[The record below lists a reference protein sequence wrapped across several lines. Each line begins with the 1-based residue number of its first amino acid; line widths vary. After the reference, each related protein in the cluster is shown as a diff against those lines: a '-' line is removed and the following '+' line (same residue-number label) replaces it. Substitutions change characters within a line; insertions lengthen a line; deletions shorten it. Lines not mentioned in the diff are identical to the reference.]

1 MGRAFDG
8 VLVID
13 LGQIYNGPYCTMLL
27 AQLGADVIKVEPF
40 NGEPVRWRVVGGQ
53 ETQAFVLLNAGKRSL
68 RLDLKTTEGHD
79 LLLRLVEKADVLVEN
94 FAPGTMDRL
103 GLTYE
108 VLVERNPR
116 IIVASGKGYGS
127 TGPYKDL
134 RAMDLTVQA
143 MTGVLSCTGYTDQP
157 PVKAGAALAD
167 FAAGIHLMAG
177 ISAALYQRTVTGQGQ
192 YVEVS
197 MYDAVIPTL
206 TSNIAGYLDSHGSLP
221 ERTGNRHGG
230 LAICPYN
237 VYPSKDGWVAIMC
250 ISDRHWVKLTDL
262 MRRSDLANDP
272 ELQTNPDRA
281 IQMDRIDNIISEWT
295 STMVTNDLVDLLYLE
310 NIPAAPI
317 VSLANLLID
326 PQVQAH
332 EMLRKVQQ
340 PGRGEMLTFG
350 NPIRLSK
357 SDPVPLSP
365 APELGQ
371 DSAAVLQERLG
382 LNQSDVEELTRK
394 GVI

>member
-1 MGRAFDG
+1 
-8 VLVID
+8 
-13 LGQIYNGPYCTMLL
+13 MLL

-40 NGEPVRWRVVGGQ
+40 AGEPVRWRVVGGK

-68 RLDLKTTEGHD
+68 RLDLKSQEGHD
-79 LLLRLVEKADVLVEN
+79 LLLRLVQEADVLVEN
-94 FAPGTMDRL
+94 FAPGTMERL
-103 GLTYE
+103 GLDYE
-108 VLVERNPR
+108 ILNQHNPK

-127 TGPYKDL
+127 TGPYRDL

-143 MTGVLSCTGYTDQP
+143 MSGVLACTGYTNEP

-177 ISAALYQRTVTGQGQ
+177 ILAALYQRTVTGHGQ

-206 TSNIAGYLDSHGSLP
+206 TSNIAGYLDSNGTLP

-250 ISDRHWVKLTDL
+250 LSDRHWQNLAGIMKRHDL
-262 MRRSDLANDP
+262 LADSDLK
-272 ELQTNPDRA
+272 TNPGRA
-281 IQMDRIDNIISEWT
+281 ANMDKIDEIVGAWT
-295 STMVTNDLVDLLYLE
+295 SAVTTPDLVAQLHE
-310 NIPAAPI
+310 ANIPVAPV
-317 VSLANLLID
+317 VSLANLIVD
-326 PQVQAH
+326 PQIQASD
-332 EMLRKVQQ
+332 MLRKVEQ

-350 NPIRLSK
+350 NPIKLSD
-357 SDPVPLSP
+357 SDSVPLLP

-371 DSAAVLQERLG
+371 HSATVLRERLG
-382 LNQSDVEELTRK
+382 LDERKLADLTRK